1 MQQQLSAMLLKIH
14 MLSNTK
20 KILCIIV
27 AVYWEQEIASL
38 GFMFDKY
45 IAKQAINFAAGKNP

>member
-1 MQQQLSAMLLKIH
+1 MV
-14 MLSNTK
+14 SNTK

-27 AVYWEQEIASL
+27 AIYWEQGMSSL

-45 IAKQAINFAAGKNP
+45 IDKQALNFVAGKNL